1 MVTVIMVTNMLFNAK
16 ISKMGDNSII
26 WIPKSLSEMIKPFE
40 DEKRLLVKIMSTN
53 SKGSMAEG
61 GKFVVDKE

>member
-1 MVTVIMVTNMLFNAK
+1 MPKLVK
-16 ISKMGDNSII
+16 WGDNSII

>member
-1 MVTVIMVTNMLFNAK
+1 MDTVIMVTNILYNAK
-16 ISKMGDNSII
+16 IRNMVDNRII
-26 WIPKSLSEMIKPFE
+26 WIHKRLSEMIKPFE